1 MRDHQEAY
9 PTLRQ
14 DIFVALN
21 KSYPPLGHSDGS
33 TIQIEQDDVDE
44 IIADVRNQLLAL
56 ATDQEACPRA
66 DACKAKAVVARR
78 LAEWLGTP
86 GVMR

>member
-1 MRDHQEAY
+1 MRDHQAY
-9 PTLRQ
+9 QTMRQ
-14 DIFVALN
+14 DVLDALN
-21 KSYPPLGHSDGS
+21 ESYAGS

-44 IIADVRNQLLAL
+44 IIADVRDQLLAL
-56 ATDQEACPRA
+56 AVDQEACPRV

>member
-1 MRDHQEAY
+1 MRDHQAY
-9 PTLRQ
+9 QTMRQ
-14 DIFVALN
+14 DVLDALN
-21 KSYPPLGHSDGS
+21 ESYAGS

-44 IIADVRNQLLAL
+44 IIADVRDQLLAL